1 MSWNFPSFSFLKNVS
16 GIQTWIII
24 VWVQKIYICNHLVSL
39 CHCQIFDFSSDAIKS
54 QSIVIPLLPGNRKS
68 DKMHK
73 IFLLTDKKIV
83 SLESIE
89 MGMNG
94 LLPEGYLYTKLHLH
108 IVYLLKTSNI
118 KINHHLGGTIL
129 RKKCALKFKSRKLP
143 SFSVALL
150 DITPFGLNRVLS
162 SLMDWKMWGWF
173 PALIQIKSI
182 KLSWKIF
189 FFESDSTKSKTNFKK
204 RNPPYLIIIYFR
216 R

>member
-1 MSWNFPSFSFLKNVS
+1 MFLSVMVKYLIFPPMLLKANLLSF
-16 GIQTWIII
+16 
-24 VWVQKIYICNHLVSL
+24 
-39 CHCQIFDFSSDAIKS
+39 HCCLETENLIKM
-54 QSIVIPLLPGNRKS
+54 Q
-68 DKMHK
+68 K

-162 SLMDWKMWGWF
+162 SLMDWKM
-173 PALIQIKSI
+173 
-182 KLSWKIF
+182 
-189 FFESDSTKSKTNFKK
+189 
-204 RNPPYLIIIYFR
+204 
-216 R
+216 